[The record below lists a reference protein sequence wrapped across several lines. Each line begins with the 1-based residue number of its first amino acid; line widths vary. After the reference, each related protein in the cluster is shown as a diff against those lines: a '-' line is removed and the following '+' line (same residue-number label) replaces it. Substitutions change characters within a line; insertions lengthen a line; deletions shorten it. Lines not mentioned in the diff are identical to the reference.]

1 MIDDKEIKRL
11 QRLANVKLSE
21 SEEKKLGAQLENI
34 IQFLGQLAKLP
45 IVSHSEKKSELT
57 LRTLPWCRQSIDS
70 KKLLANVQHPIIN
83 NSIEIKSVL
92 S

>member
-57 LRTLPWCRQSIDS
+57 LRTLP
-70 KKLLANVQHPIIN
+70 
-83 NSIEIKSVL
+83 
-92 S
+92 